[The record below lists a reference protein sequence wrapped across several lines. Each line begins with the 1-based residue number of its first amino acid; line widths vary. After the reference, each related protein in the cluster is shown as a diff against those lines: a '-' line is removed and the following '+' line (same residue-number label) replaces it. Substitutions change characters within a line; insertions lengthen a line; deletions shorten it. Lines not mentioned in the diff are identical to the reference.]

1 MRKSSQSGVPV
12 RTRHHTKTRANQHCR
27 APGNFSGVSLVA
39 VAIIG
44 TFSAPAFASDT
55 NLVLIPDWTGILPL
69 LLVFFVLLMFPAN
82 KLLFKP
88 IFRVLDEREKQTS
101 GTRRRADKIM
111 RDAETTL
118 ADYERA
124 VRDVREEAERDRKSD
139 VAVARQ
145 ENASV
150 TVAAREQAQAEAER
164 AARELAEALE
174 DARVVMREQAESI
187 ASEAAASVLGRPL

>member
-1 MRKSSQSGVPV
+1 M
-12 RTRHHTKTRANQHCR
+12 RTRHHTKTPLNQHCR
-27 APGNFSGVSLVA
+27 APRSVSGVSLA
-39 VAIIG
+39 AIAIVG

-82 KLLFKP
+82 ELLFKP
-88 IFRVLDEREKQTS
+88 IFRVLDEREKRTN
-101 GTRRRADKIM
+101 GTRRRADKIT

-124 VRDVREEAERDRKSD
+124 VRDVREESERDRKSD
-139 VAVARQ
+139 VAVARK

-150 TVAAREQAQAEAER
+150 TAAAREQVRAEAER
-164 AARELAEALE
+164 AGRELAEALE
-174 DARVVMREQAESI
+174 ESRVVMREQAESI